1 MMWLW
6 IVLVWLFWASVSPA
20 LAELYR
26 WTDATGKVHI
36 TDNLATIP
44 PAYRERARASGS
56 GTPASHET
64 PDTDS
69 EMDVPP
75 PQPSPTRRPY
85 ARSAPASQA
94 ATPSVSSMRPQIVEL
109 EQKIAMARQERQ
121 TYLEQLDSERAVHA
135 MPVFVRQRRQIAEWG
150 RALLMVE
157 QQLDTFYDELEQA
170 RKQFQEQQ
178 ATLTERQDVVLDN
191 QGRDAT
197 YWQSRSTAIRDQMQ
211 QAQTLRRD
219 LLTQLAATTVGDLR
233 TVERQGGEILRQAR
247 SLQHVDQEID
257 TTEAAMEAM
266 RQEAFQAG
274 APAEWLQ

>member
-1 MMWLW
+1 MWLW

-56 GTPASHET
+56 GTPAFNET
-64 PDTDS
+64 PDADS
-69 EMDVPP
+69 ERDRPP
-75 PQPSPTRRPY
+75 PQPSPTQRPS

-121 TYLEQLDSERAVHA
+121 TYLERLDSERAVHA

-170 RKQFQEQQ
+170 RKQFQAQQ
-178 ATLTERQDVVLDN
+178 AAPPERQDVVLDN

-233 TVERQGGEILRQAR
+233 TVERQGGDILRQAR
-247 SLQHVDQEID
+247 SLQQVDQEID
-257 TTEAAMEAM
+257 ATEAAMEAM

>member
-6 IVLVWLFWASVSPA
+6 IVLVWLIWASVSPA

-56 GTPASHET
+56 GTPAAHET
-64 PDTDS
+64 PDSDS

-75 PQPSPTRRPY
+75 PEPSPTQRPS
-85 ARSAPASQA
+85 ARSEPVSQA
-94 ATPSVSSMRPQIVEL
+94 ATPPVSPMVPQIVEL

-135 MPVFVRQRRQIAEWG
+135 MPVFVRQRRQIAELG
-150 RALLMVE
+150 RALLTVE
-157 QQLDTFYDELEQA
+157 QQLDTFYGELEQA
-170 RKQFQEQQ
+170 RKQFQEQH
-178 ATLTERQDVVLDN
+178 ATPTERQDVVLDN
-191 QGRDAT
+191 EGRDAT
-197 YWQSRSTAIRDQMQ
+197 YWQSRITAARDRMQ

-219 LLTQLAATTVGDLR
+219 LLTQLAAATVGDLR
-233 TVERQGGEILRQAR
+233 TAERQGGHILRQAR
-247 SLQHVDQEID
+247 SLQQVEQEID
-257 TTEAAMEAM
+257 ATEAAMQAM

-274 APAEWLQ
+274 APEEWLQ

>member
-56 GTPASHET
+56 GTPASNET
-64 PDTDS
+64 PDADS
-69 EMDVPP
+69 ERDRPP
-75 PQPSPTRRPY
+75 PQPSPTQRPS

-121 TYLEQLDSERAVHA
+121 TYLERLDSERAVHA

-170 RKQFQEQQ
+170 RKQFQAQQ
-178 ATLTERQDVVLDN
+178 AAPPERQDVVLDN

-233 TVERQGGEILRQAR
+233 TVERQGGDILRQAR
-247 SLQHVDQEID
+247 SLQQVDQEID
-257 TTEAAMEAM
+257 ATEAAMEAM